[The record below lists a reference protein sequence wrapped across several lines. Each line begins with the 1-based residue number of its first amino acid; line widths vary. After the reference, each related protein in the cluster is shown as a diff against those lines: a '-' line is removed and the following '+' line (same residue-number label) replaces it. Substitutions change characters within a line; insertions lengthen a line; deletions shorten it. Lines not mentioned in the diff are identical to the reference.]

1 MQIRQHDQARARRG
15 PFLQVDDVDLES
27 VFELSGK
34 TFDLRAE
41 ILGNREQGIVG
52 WLLDQNFVAMF
63 QQRCHREMIRH
74 RGAARNSDD
83 IFSPDATMHCERID
97 QWPIAV
103 GIVAMQL

>member
-15 PFLQVDDVDLES
+15 SFLQVDDVDLES

-41 ILGNREQGIVG
+41 IFGNREQGIVG

-83 IFSPDATMHCERID
+83 ILSPAATMPCESID
-97 QWPIAV
+97 QWTIYVGAV
-103 GIVAMQL
+103 SG